1 MSRNSKLLE
10 RFLSVPKDLT
20 WEELV
25 KLLSSVGYRELT
37 KGKTAG
43 SRRKFV
49 SGENDMILLHKPH
62 PANIVKSYAIKQII
76 EHLKTKQLINN
87 D

>member
-1 MSRNSKLLE
+1 MSRKDKAVE
-10 RFLSVPKDLT
+10 RLLSVPSDLT

-25 KLLSSVGYRELT
+25 KALATFGFSEMT

-49 SGENDMILLHKPH
+49 NPDNDILLLHKPH
-62 PANIVKSYAIKQII
+62 PANVVKKYAIKQII
-76 EHLKTKQLINN
+76 ENLKTKGLLKNE
-87 D
+87 